1 MIFAASHT
9 REAAYFM
16 QQDQLLP
23 HLFRSEYQKIIAV
36 LCHYFG
42 FEHME
47 AAEDIASDT
56 FLTAAETWGI
66 RGLPDNPTAWLYTVA
81 RNKATDYVR
90 RGAKFNKK
98 VAEGFV
104 AEDNHE
110 VEIDLSDQNISDSQ
124 LQMMFAI
131 CHPTLPA
138 EAQIG
143 LALRIL
149 CGFGIDE
156 IAEAFLSNK
165 ETINKRLFRAKEK
178 LREQKVKIVFPT
190 PADIVNRLGIVL
202 KTLYLLF
209 NEGYYSSCQSATL
222 RKDLCLEAMRLNYL
236 LIENKQTNLPGVNA
250 LLSLMCFHASRFDA
264 RIDENGEMIR
274 YDDQDRK
281 LWNDELIAKGKHYL
295 NLASKGNEAG
305 KYHIEAA
312 IAYWHTVKTDTSEK
326 WENILML
333 YNRLLIAAYSPAAAL
348 NRAYALAKVRGKE
361 RATIE
366 AEKLKLDTNHLYHVL
381 LGYLYTGVDNEKAVS
396 HLQTALKL
404 AKTPADKSRIIK
416 DLKALS

>member
-1 MIFAASHT
+1 
-9 REAAYFM
+9 M

-42 FEHME
+42 LEHIE
-47 AAEDIASDT
+47 TAEDIASDT

-66 RGLPDNPTAWLYTVA
+66 KGLPDNPKAWLYTVA

-90 RGAKFNKK
+90 RGSRFKQKI
-98 VAEGFV
+98 AEGIV
-104 AEDNHE
+104 AEDNYE

-131 CHPTLPA
+131 CHPVLPA
-138 EAQIG
+138 DAQIG

-178 LREQKVKIVFPT
+178 LREQKVKIVFPE
-190 PADIVNRLGIVL
+190 PADIFNRLGIVL

-209 NEGYYSSCQSATL
+209 NEGYYSSCQSTTL

-236 LIENKQTNLPGVNA
+236 LIENKQTNLPEVNA

-264 RIDENGEMIR
+264 RVDEHGEMIR
-274 YDDQDRK
+274 YDDQDRM
-281 LWNDELIAKGKHYL
+281 LWNDELIVKGRYYL
-295 NLASKGNEAG
+295 NLASKGNDAG

-312 IAYWHTVKTDTSEK
+312 IAYWHTVKTDTAEK

-333 YNRLLIAAYSPAAAL
+333 YNRLLIAAYSPVAAL
-348 NRAYALAKVRGKE
+348 NRAYVLAKVKGKE
-361 RATIE
+361 KAITE

-381 LGYLYTGVDNEKAVS
+381 LGYLYTGVDREKAVS

-404 AKTPADKSRIIK
+404 AKTVTDKSRIMK
-416 DLKALS
+416 DLKSLL

>member
-1 MIFAASHT
+1 
-9 REAAYFM
+9 M

-42 FEHME
+42 FEHIE

-66 RGLPDNPTAWLYTVA
+66 KGLPDNPKAWLYTVA
-81 RNKATDYVR
+81 RNKATDYLR
-90 RGAKFNKK
+90 RGSRLKQKI
-98 VAEGFV
+98 AEGIV
-104 AEDNHE
+104 AEDNYE
-110 VEIDLSDQNISDSQ
+110 AEIDLSDQNISDSQ

-131 CHPTLPA
+131 CHPVLPA
-138 EAQIG
+138 EAQIA

-178 LREQKVKIVFPT
+178 LREQKVKIVFPE

-209 NEGYYSSCQSATL
+209 NEGYYSSCQSTTL

-236 LIENKQTNLPGVNA
+236 LIENKQTNLPEVNA

-264 RIDENGEMIR
+264 RVDEHGEMIR
-274 YDDQDRK
+274 YDDQDRM
-281 LWNDELIAKGKHYL
+281 LWNDELIVKGRYYL
-295 NLASKGNEAG
+295 NLASKGNGAG

-312 IAYWHTVKTDTSEK
+312 IAYWHTVKTDTTEK

-348 NRAYALAKVRGKE
+348 NRAYALAKVKGKE
-361 RATIE
+361 NAIIE

-381 LGYLYTGVDNEKAVS
+381 LGYLYTGVDRKKAVS

-404 AKTPADKSRIIK
+404 AKTATDKSRIMK
-416 DLKALS
+416 DLEALL

>member
-1 MIFAASHT
+1 M
-9 REAAYFM
+9 M

-42 FEHME
+42 FEHIE

-66 RGLPDNPTAWLYTVA
+66 KGLPDNPKAWLYTVA

-90 RGAKFNKK
+90 RGSKFKQK
-98 VAEGFV
+98 IAEGF
-104 AEDNHE
+104 AIEDNYE

-131 CHPTLPA
+131 CHPILSA

-178 LREQKVKIVFPT
+178 LREQKVKIVFPMESE
-190 PADIVNRLGIVL
+190 IVNRLGIVL

-209 NEGYYSSCQSATL
+209 NEGYYSSCQSAIL

-236 LIENKQTNLPGVNA
+236 LIENKQTNLPEVNA

-264 RIDENGEMIR
+264 RIDDNGEMIR
-274 YDDQDRK
+274 YDDQDRM

-312 IAYWHTVKTDTSEK
+312 IAYWHTVKTDTAEK

-361 RATIE
+361 KAIIE

-381 LGYLYTGVDNEKAVS
+381 LGYLYTDIDNEKAIS

-404 AKTPADKSRIIK
+404 AKTQADKSRIGK
-416 DLKALS
+416 DLKVLL

>member
-1 MIFAASHT
+1 
-9 REAAYFM
+9 M

-42 FEHME
+42 FEHIE

-66 RGLPDNPTAWLYTVA
+66 KGLPDNPKAWLYTVA

-90 RGAKFNKK
+90 RGSRFKQKI
-98 VAEGFV
+98 AEGIV
-104 AEDNHE
+104 AEDNYE
-110 VEIDLSDQNISDSQ
+110 AEIDLSDQNISDSQ

-131 CHPTLPA
+131 CHSVLPA

-178 LREQKVKIVFPT
+178 LREQKVKIVFPE
-190 PADIVNRLGIVL
+190 PADIINRLGIVL

-209 NEGYYSSCQSATL
+209 NEGYYSSCQSTTL

-236 LIENKQTNLPGVNA
+236 LIENKQTNLPEVNA

-264 RIDENGEMIR
+264 RVDEHGEMIR
-274 YDDQDRK
+274 YDDQDRM
-281 LWNDELIAKGKHYL
+281 LWNDDLIVKGRYYL
-295 NLASKGNEAG
+295 NLASKKGNDAG

-312 IAYWHTVKTDTSEK
+312 IAYWHTVKTDTTEK

-348 NRAYALAKVRGKE
+348 NRAYALAKVKGKE
-361 RATIE
+361 NAIIE

-381 LGYLYTGVDNEKAVS
+381 LGYLYTGVDRKKAVS

-404 AKTPADKSRIIK
+404 AKTATDKSRITK
-416 DLKALS
+416 DLKALL

>member
-1 MIFAASHT
+1 M
-9 REAAYFM
+9 M
-16 QQDQLLP
+16 QEDQLLP

-42 FEHME
+42 FEHIE

-66 RGLPDNPTAWLYTVA
+66 KGLPENPKAWLYTVA

-90 RGAKFNKK
+90 RGARFNQK

-104 AEDNHE
+104 AEENYE
-110 VEIDLSDQNISDSQ
+110 VEIDLSDQNIGDSQ

-131 CHPTLPA
+131 CHPVLPA

-178 LREQKVKIVFPT
+178 LREQKVKIVFPE
-190 PADIVNRLGIVL
+190 PADIVSRLGIVL

-236 LIENKQTNLPGVNA
+236 LIENEQTNLPEVNA

-274 YDDQDRK
+274 YGDQDRK
-281 LWNDELIAKGKHYL
+281 LWNDELIAKGRYYL
-295 NLASKGNEAG
+295 NVASKESEAG

-312 IAYWHTVKTDTSEK
+312 IAYWHTVKTDTAEK

-348 NRAYALAKVRGKE
+348 NRTYALAKVRGKE
-361 RATIE
+361 KAIIE

-381 LGYLYTGVDNEKAVS
+381 LGYLYTGINNEKAVS

-404 AKTPADKSRIIK
+404 AKTPAGKSRIGK
-416 DLKALS
+416 DLDSLLSNDRK

>member
-1 MIFAASHT
+1 
-9 REAAYFM
+9 M

-42 FEHME
+42 FERIE

-66 RGLPDNPTAWLYTVA
+66 KGLPDSPKAWLYTVA
-81 RNKATDYVR
+81 RNKATDYLR
-90 RGAKFNKK
+90 RGSRLKQKI
-98 VAEGFV
+98 AEGIV
-104 AEDNHE
+104 AEDNYE
-110 VEIDLSDQNISDSQ
+110 AEIDLSDQNISDSQ

-131 CHPTLPA
+131 CHPVLPA

-178 LREQKVKIVFPT
+178 LREQKVKIVFPE

-209 NEGYYSSCQSATL
+209 NEGYYSSCQSTTL

-236 LIENKQTNLPGVNA
+236 LIENKQTNLPEVNA

-264 RIDENGEMIR
+264 RVDEHGEMIR
-274 YDDQDRK
+274 YDDQDRM
-281 LWNDELIAKGKHYL
+281 LWNDELIVKGRYYL
-295 NLASKGNEAG
+295 NLASKGNDAG

-312 IAYWHTVKTDTSEK
+312 IAYWHTVKTDTAEK
-326 WENILML
+326 WENILIL
-333 YNRLLIAAYSPAAAL
+333 YNRLLIAAYSPVAAL
-348 NRAYALAKVRGKE
+348 NRAYVLAKVKGKE
-361 RATIE
+361 KAITE

-381 LGYLYTGVDNEKAVS
+381 LGYLYTGINNEKAVS
-396 HLQTALKL
+396 HLQIALKL
-404 AKTPADKSRIIK
+404 AKTAADKSRIMK
-416 DLKALS
+416 DLKALL

>member
-1 MIFAASHT
+1 
-9 REAAYFM
+9 M

-42 FEHME
+42 FERIE

-66 RGLPDNPTAWLYTVA
+66 KGLPDNPKAWLYTVA
-81 RNKATDYVR
+81 RNKATDYLR
-90 RGAKFNKK
+90 RGSRLKQKI
-98 VAEGFV
+98 AEGIV
-104 AEDNHE
+104 AEDNYE
-110 VEIDLSDQNISDSQ
+110 AEIDLSDQNISDSQ
-124 LQMMFAI
+124 LQMMFAV
-131 CHPTLPA
+131 CHPVLPA
-138 EAQIG
+138 EAQIA

-178 LREQKVKIVFPT
+178 LREQKVKIVFPE

-209 NEGYYSSCQSATL
+209 NEGYYSSCQSTTL

-236 LIENKQTNLPGVNA
+236 LIENKQTNLPEVNA

-264 RIDENGEMIR
+264 RVDEHGEMIR
-274 YDDQDRK
+274 YDDQDRM
-281 LWNDELIAKGKHYL
+281 LWNDDLIVKGRYYL
-295 NLASKGNEAG
+295 NLASKKGNDAG

-312 IAYWHTVKTDTSEK
+312 IAYWHTVKTDTIEK

-333 YNRLLIAAYSPAAAL
+333 YNRLLIVAYSPAAAL
-348 NRAYALAKVRGKE
+348 NRAYALAKVKGKE
-361 RATIE
+361 NAIVE

-381 LGYLYTGVDNEKAVS
+381 LGYLYTGVDRKKAVS

-404 AKTPADKSRIIK
+404 PKTATDKSRIMK
-416 DLKALS
+416 DLEALL

>member
-1 MIFAASHT
+1 M
-9 REAAYFM
+9 M

-42 FEHME
+42 FEHIE

-66 RGLPDNPTAWLYTVA
+66 KGLPDNPKAWLYTVA

-90 RGAKFNKK
+90 RGTRFNQKI
-98 VAEGFV
+98 AEGFTV
-104 AEDNHE
+104 AENYQ

-131 CHPTLPA
+131 CDPVLPA

-178 LREQKVKIVFPT
+178 LREQKVKIVFPE

-209 NEGYYSSCQSATL
+209 NEGYYSSCQSTTL

-236 LIENKQTNLPGVNA
+236 LIENKQTNLPEVNA

-264 RIDENGEMIR
+264 RIDDNGEMIR
-274 YDDQDRK
+274 YDDQDRM
-281 LWNDELIAKGKHYL
+281 LWNDELIAKGRYYL
-295 NLASKGNEAG
+295 NLASKGSEAG

-312 IAYWHTVKTDTSEK
+312 IAYWHTVKTDTAEK

-361 RATIE
+361 KAIIE
-366 AEKLKLDTNHLYHVL
+366 AEKLKLDTNHLYHAL

-404 AKTPADKSRIIK
+404 AKTPADRSRIGK
-416 DLKALS
+416 DLKALL

>member
-1 MIFAASHT
+1 M
-9 REAAYFM
+9 M

-42 FEHME
+42 FEHIE

-66 RGLPDNPTAWLYTVA
+66 RGLPDNPKAWLYTVA

-90 RGAKFNKK
+90 RGSKFKQK
-98 VAEGFV
+98 IAEGF
-104 AEDNHE
+104 ATENDCDDTQ
-110 VEIDLSDQNISDSQ
+110 IDLSDQNISDSQ

-131 CHPTLPA
+131 CHPSLSA

-178 LREQKVKIVFPT
+178 LREQKVKIVFPE

-236 LIENKQTNLPGVNA
+236 LVENKQTNLPEVNA

-264 RIDENGEMIR
+264 RIDDNGEMIR

-295 NLASKGNEAG
+295 NLASKGSEAG

-312 IAYWHTVKTDTSEK
+312 IAYWHTVKTDNAEK

-361 RATIE
+361 KAIIE
-366 AEKLKLDTNHLYHVL
+366 AEKLKLDSNHLYHVL
-381 LGYLYTGVDNEKAVS
+381 LGYLYTDVDNEKAVS
-396 HLQTALKL
+396 HLKLALKL
-404 AKTPADKSRIIK
+404 AKTPGDRSRIGK
-416 DLKALS
+416 DLDSLLSNDCK